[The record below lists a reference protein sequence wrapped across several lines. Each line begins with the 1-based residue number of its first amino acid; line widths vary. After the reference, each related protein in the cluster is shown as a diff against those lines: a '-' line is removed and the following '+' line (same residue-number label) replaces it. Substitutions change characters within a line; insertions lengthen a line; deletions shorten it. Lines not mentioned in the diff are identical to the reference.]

1 MSKVTLKQ
9 LAVVTVD
16 ALEKGQSVDKVAKQ
30 LAGLLIAE
38 RRSRDIAGLVRAV
51 EKEFDRRGKVQVT
64 VTSAN
69 KVDNATMSKL
79 AQALDVKNPYFYE
92 VIDQSVIGGVKAS
105 SLDKEIDLTVKG
117 KLMQFKANLSK

>member
-69 KVDNATMSKL
+69 KVDDATMSKL